1 MADKFSPK
9 KRSQIMSKIK
19 SKNTKLENKIIS
31 DLWKKGFR
39 FRRNVASLKGK
50 PDIAIKKY
58 KIVIFIDSC
67 FWHGCPQHCRMP
79 STNKIYWEKKIKK
92 NRERDKE
99 VSNYYKKNGWHILRI
114 WEHKLK
120 DNYENVLVEIEEF
133 INNIKHITNRST

>member
-1 MADKFSPK
+1 MTDKVSPK

-31 DLWKKGFR
+31 DLWKRGFR
-39 FRRNVASLKGK
+39 FRRNVASLTGK

-79 STNKIYWEKKIKK
+79 SSNRTYWEKKIKRNK
-92 NRERDKE
+92 ERDREVTNFYKE
-99 VSNYYKKNGWHILRI
+99 KGWHILRI
-114 WEHKLK
+114 WEHELK
-120 DNYENVLVEIEEF
+120 NDYENILNKIEKF
-133 INNIKHITNRST
+133 INDIKHITRCST